1 MGEIFPLKNKIQ
13 NYAWGSHEVLG
24 RMRGVPV
31 PTEKPE
37 AEVWVGAHPA
47 APSEATVDGS
57 VSPLNELVAAHPDRF
72 LRPDRASDW
81 FPFLFKILAIDAP
94 LSIQVHP
101 TPQQAVAGFEDEQ
114 ARGIPADAPHRNYKD
129 RYSKPENVI
138 ALTPMK
144 VLTGVR
150 PQGELRELAEAFGA
164 DWLSSR
170 VQLSPKQLLTEIIRL
185 PQDAADRAIAG
196 LINAAQK
203 LMTQDGVSVTVSDA
217 ADLVNLVAQKYPGDK
232 GLLVAFV
239 MNLMN
244 LAPGDSAFTPDGQV
258 HAYVS
263 GTAIE
268 LMNPSDNVLRAGL
281 TPKHIDAEELI
292 KVLGEH
298 QDAPVLQ
305 RPEANGLGVE
315 RYAMWDERM
324 SVQHIR
330 VLADESVEYTFEGIS
345 AALVVDGSVTISAGE
360 QNITLCGTESVLHA
374 GDSSSVTITGEG
386 ELYIARYV

>member
-1 MGEIFPLKNKIQ
+1 
-13 NYAWGSHEVLG
+13 
-24 RMRGVPV
+24 
-31 PTEKPE
+31 
-37 AEVWVGAHPA
+37 
-47 APSEATVDGS
+47 
-57 VSPLNELVAAHPDRF
+57 
-72 LRPDRASDW
+72 
-81 FPFLFKILAIDAP
+81 
-94 LSIQVHP
+94 
-101 TPQQAVAGFEDEQ
+101 
-114 ARGIPADAPHRNYKD
+114 
-129 RYSKPENVI
+129 
-138 ALTPMK
+138 MK

-185 PQDAADRAIAG
+185 PQDAADRAIEG
-196 LINAAQK
+196 LVNAAQK
-203 LMTQDGVSVTVSDA
+203 LMTQDGVSATVSDA

-305 RPEANGLGVE
+305 RPVENDSGVE
-315 RYAMWDERM
+315 HYAMWDERM

-330 VLADESVEYTFEGIS
+330 VLADESVEYTFEGTS
-345 AALVVDGSVTISAGE
+345 AALVVDGSVTISAGK

-374 GDSSSVTITGEG
+374 GDSTSVTITGEG

>member
-1 MGEIFPLKNKIQ
+1 
-13 NYAWGSHEVLG
+13 
-24 RMRGVPV
+24 
-31 PTEKPE
+31 
-37 AEVWVGAHPA
+37 
-47 APSEATVDGS
+47 
-57 VSPLNELVAAHPDRF
+57 
-72 LRPDRASDW
+72 
-81 FPFLFKILAIDAP
+81 
-94 LSIQVHP
+94 
-101 TPQQAVAGFEDEQ
+101 
-114 ARGIPADAPHRNYKD
+114 
-129 RYSKPENVI
+129 
-138 ALTPMK
+138 
-144 VLTGVR
+144 
-150 PQGELRELAEAFGA
+150 
-164 DWLSSR
+164 
-170 VQLSPKQLLTEIIRL
+170 
-185 PQDAADRAIAG
+185 
-196 LINAAQK
+196 
-203 LMTQDGVSVTVSDA
+203 MTQDGVSATVSDA

-298 QDAPVLQ
+298 QDAPVVQ
-305 RPEANGLGVE
+305 RPAANGSGVE
-315 RYAMWDERM
+315 QYAMWDERM

-330 VLADESVEYTFEGIS
+330 VFADESVEYTFEGTS

-360 QNITLCGTESVLHA
+360 QNITLRGTESVLHA
-374 GDSSSVTITGEG
+374 GDSTSVTITGEG

>member
-1 MGEIFPLKNKIQ
+1 M
-13 NYAWGSHEVLG
+13 
-24 RMRGVPV
+24 
-31 PTEKPE
+31 
-37 AEVWVGAHPA
+37 
-47 APSEATVDGS
+47 VDGS

-72 LRPDRASDW
+72 LRPDRVSDW

-114 ARGIPADAPHRNYKD
+114 ARGIPADAPYRNYKD

-138 ALTPMK
+138 AITPMK

-150 PQGELRELAEAFGA
+150 PQGELQELAEAFGA

-196 LINAAQK
+196 LVTAAQK
-203 LMTQDGVSVTVSDA
+203 LMTQDGVSATVSDA

-315 RYAMWDERM
+315 QYAMWDERM

-330 VLADESVEYTFEGIS
+330 VLADEAVEYTFEGTS

-360 QNITLCGTESVLHA
+360 QNITLRGTESVLHA
-374 GDSSSVTITGEG
+374 GDSTSVTITGEG

>member
-1 MGEIFPLKNKIQ
+1 M
-13 NYAWGSHEVLG
+13 
-24 RMRGVPV
+24 
-31 PTEKPE
+31 
-37 AEVWVGAHPA
+37 GAHPA
-47 APSEATVDGS
+47 APSEATVDGA

-72 LRPDRASDW
+72 LRNDRASDW

-114 ARGIPADAPHRNYKD
+114 ARGIPVDAPHRNYKD

-150 PQGELRELAEAFGA
+150 PQGELQELAEAFGT

-196 LINAAQK
+196 LVNAAQK
-203 LMTQDGVSVTVSDA
+203 LMTQDGVSATVSDA

-281 TPKHIDAEELI
+281 TPKHIDTEELI

-305 RPEANGLGVE
+305 RPAANSSGVE
-315 RYAMWDERM
+315 QYAMWDERM

-330 VLADESVEYTFEGIS
+330 VLADKPVEYTFEGTS
-345 AALVVDGSVTISAGE
+345 AALVVEGSVTISVGE
-360 QNITLCGTESVLHA
+360 QNITLRGTESVLHA
-374 GDSSSVTITGEG
+374 GDATSATITGEG
-386 ELYIARYV
+386 EVYIARYV

>member
-1 MGEIFPLKNKIQ
+1 M
-13 NYAWGSHEVLG
+13 
-24 RMRGVPV
+24 
-31 PTEKPE
+31 
-37 AEVWVGAHPA
+37 
-47 APSEATVDGS
+47 
-57 VSPLNELVAAHPDRF
+57 
-72 LRPDRASDW
+72 
-81 FPFLFKILAIDAP
+81 AIDAP

-101 TPQQAVAGFEDEQ
+101 TPQQALAGFEDEQ
-114 ARGIPADAPHRNYKD
+114 ARGIPADAPYRNYKD

-144 VLTGVR
+144 VLTGVHS
-150 PQGELRELAEAFGA
+150 QGELRELAEAFGA

-196 LINAAQK
+196 LVTAAQK
-203 LMTQDGVSVTVSDA
+203 LMTQDGVSATVSDA

-281 TPKHIDAEELI
+281 TPKHIDTEELI

-305 RPEANGLGVE
+305 RPAANSSGVE
-315 RYAMWDERM
+315 QYAMWDERM

-330 VLADESVEYTFEGIS
+330 VLAGKPVEYTFEGTS
-345 AALVVDGSVTISAGE
+345 AALVVDGSVTISVGE
-360 QNITLCGTESVLHA
+360 QNITLRGTESVLHA
-374 GDSSSVTITGEG
+374 GDSTSVTITGEG